1 VADKFKYLG
10 VELHGSKD
18 IRAAVGHRLS
28 RMVAAQSGVNRR
40 LKELRIPFD
49 PNVVTGLFDAITA
62 AAGSYGCEVWSTRF
76 LGEWHLGAR
85 LCRLQSYQATVYK
98 HSLGVPRSTASLLT
112 FMEVGRYPMQIQ
124 WLARTLR
131 YWNKLVDLVQQ
142 GPSLVGSTFLANV
155 ASGLACGKANTWAA
169 ELRAAL
175 QFVCPDQ
182 VWTPHMLQGQ
192 PIQVKPVVEAAQR
205 AFRNLL
211 HAHTGSPDADDCP
224 ERHSCK
230 YNAHM
235 FLGGGEG
242 GHDTLPI
249 PAYVPALA
257 QLSRKRPW
265 PA

>member
-1 VADKFKYLG
+1 
-10 VELHGSKD
+10 
-18 IRAAVGHRLS
+18 
-28 RMVAAQSGVNRR
+28 
-40 LKELRIPFD
+40 
-49 PNVVTGLFDAITA
+49 
-62 AAGSYGCEVWSTRF
+62 
-76 LGEWHLGAR
+76 
-85 LCRLQSYQATVYK
+85 LC
-98 HSLGVPRSTASLLT
+98 
-112 FMEVGRYPMQIQ
+112 
-124 WLARTLR
+124 

-142 GPSLVGSTFLANV
+142 GPSLLGSTFLADV

-169 ELRAAL
+169 ELRTAL
-175 QFVCPDQ
+175 QFVYPDQ

-211 HAHTGSPDADDCP
+211 RAHTGSPDADDRP

-235 FLGGGEG
+235 FLDGGEG

-257 QLSRKRPW
+257 RLRLSKAPIQTNMQLGVSYTQRLCTRGCLS
-265 PA
+265 AIDSEHHLLFECLARGCTGCFY